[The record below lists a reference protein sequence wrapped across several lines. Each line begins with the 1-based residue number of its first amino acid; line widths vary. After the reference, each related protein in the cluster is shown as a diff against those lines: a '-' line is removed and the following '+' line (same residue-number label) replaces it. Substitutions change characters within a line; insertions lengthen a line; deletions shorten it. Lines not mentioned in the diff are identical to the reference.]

1 MTPLVIVLIVGVIL
15 HTIVGVLTRT
25 PEEDQ
30 TPRRWKLWHT
40 AVAGF
45 VSGIFIAIVAALIW
59 IAAGA
64 FPPLWALLAASDVLT
79 IAWKLNRHR
88 TRASERKGL
97 QDLFERPSFGEGS
110 R

>member
-1 MTPLVIVLIVGVIL
+1 VTAIILVLIAGALAHGTVSY
-15 HTIVGVLTRT
+15 LTRT

-40 AVAGF
+40 AVAGV
-45 VSGIFIAIVAALIW
+45 VSGILMAIVATLIW
-59 IAAGA
+59 SATGT

-88 TRASERKGL
+88 TRTSERKAL
-97 QDLFERPSFGEGS
+97 QALFERPSFGEGS